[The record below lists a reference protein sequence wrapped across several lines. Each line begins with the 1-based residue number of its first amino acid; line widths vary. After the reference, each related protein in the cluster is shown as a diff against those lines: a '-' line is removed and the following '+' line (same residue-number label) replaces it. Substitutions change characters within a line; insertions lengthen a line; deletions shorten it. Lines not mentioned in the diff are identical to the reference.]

1 VDAGYRHRPGRPPIV
16 IAAYFDS
23 GEFTEQVERRHEA
36 VLAEVGRIAAQ
47 WAVG

>member
-1 VDAGYRHRPGRPPIV
+1 MPPIV

-23 GEFTEQVERRHEA
+23 GEYTAQIERRHED

-47 WAVG
+47 WAVADRA